1 MTHIPGH
8 NSDTPT
14 RQDKQQQWAR
24 TNLSADGYARWLA
37 AQSSSTAGPNTQGP
51 NGMYYYSDRTYG
63 PVPEPVVPIRI
74 PQQYVPSFGTYR
86 PGDRGRGPANPY
98 TTVPAYGYLDGGAGW
113 NRFTPSELRLLDQAA
128 FAFAGYDISKSRP
141 SLYPQVFQM
150 AVSQSQTLRSM
161 GINRDPME
169 ILGDIAAGMYF
180 GDPGDGSSGGGGG
193 YGGGGGGGGT
203 TTVTTTNI
211 TNADTAKRLINQAMG
226 SYLGREATKEER
238 RKFLEALNEGEREN
252 PTIQT
257 ITADASSQSQMVE
270 GGFDAAQFSEEFS
283 QSRPDYAEYRAATDL
298 MDAFLGILQGPVR

>member
-1 MTHIPGH
+1 MVPIKIPSYLPQGQTDYIPGF
-8 NSDTPT
+8 S
-14 RQDKQQQWAR
+14 RGQQ
-24 TNLSADGYARWLA
+24 GY
-37 AQSSSTAGPNTQGP
+37 TQ
-51 NGMYYYSDRTYG
+51 
-63 PVPEPVVPIRI
+63 VPL
-74 PQQYVPSFGTYR
+74 
-86 PGDRGRGPANPY
+86 
-98 TTVPAYGYLDGGAGW
+98 YGYVDGGAGW
-113 NRFTPSELRLLDQAA
+113 NRFTPSELRLLDAAA

-150 AVSQSQTLRSM
+150 AVAQSQNLLSM

-169 ILGDIAAGMYF
+169 ILGDIASGMFF
-180 GDPGDGSSGGGGG
+180 GTPGSGGGGG
-193 YGGGGGGGGT
+193 GGGYGGGGGGGGGT

-238 RKFLEALNEGEREN
+238 RRFLEALNEGEREN

-257 ITADASSQSQMVE
+257 ITAGASSQSQTVQ

>member
-1 MTHIPGH
+1 
-8 NSDTPT
+8 
-14 RQDKQQQWAR
+14 
-24 TNLSADGYARWLA
+24 
-37 AQSSSTAGPNTQGP
+37 
-51 NGMYYYSDRTYG
+51 
-63 PVPEPVVPIRI
+63 
-74 PQQYVPSFGTYR
+74 
-86 PGDRGRGPANPY
+86 
-98 TTVPAYGYLDGGAGW
+98 
-113 NRFTPSELRLLDQAA
+113 
-128 FAFAGYDISKSRP
+128 
-141 SLYPQVFQM
+141 M
-150 AVSQSQTLRSM
+150 AVSQSQSLYAQ
-161 GINRDPME
+161 GIRRDPME
-169 ILGDIAAGMYF
+169 ILGDIASGMYF
-180 GDPGDGSSGGGGG
+180 GTPGSDGGGGGGGG

-257 ITADASSQSQMVE
+257 ITAGASSQSQTVQ